1 VIREK
6 EAVIESK
13 ILIILGKKEKD
24 KVYMKE
30 IDKERRRNILIVHL
44 KIVIKEIYQMILNKF
59 KNSLR

>member
-24 KVYMKE
+24 KVYTKE

-44 KIVIKEIYQMILNKF
+44 KIVIREIYQMILNKF
-59 KNSLR
+59 KSSLR

>member
-1 VIREK
+1 MIREK

-24 KVYMKE
+24 KVYTKE

-44 KIVIKEIYQMILNKF
+44 KIVIREIYQMILNKF
-59 KNSLR
+59 KSSLR

>member
-24 KVYMKE
+24 KVYTKE

>member
-13 ILIILGKKEKD
+13 ILIILGKKEKN